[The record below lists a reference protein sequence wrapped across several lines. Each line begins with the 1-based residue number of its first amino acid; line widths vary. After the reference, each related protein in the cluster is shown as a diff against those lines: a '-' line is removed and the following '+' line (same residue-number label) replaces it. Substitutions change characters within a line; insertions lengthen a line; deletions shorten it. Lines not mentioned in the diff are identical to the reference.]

1 MYTLLD
7 SFRSGWKKKPF
18 FMVMIALY
26 LPLLITLKGI
36 VTDFCTLKYY
46 FSISNTPSSS
56 SLLLIYYCS
65 LTTSYIVI
73 ASLGNRR
80 IGRGSDKPALPPRP
94 QG

>member
-1 MYTLLD
+1 
-7 SFRSGWKKKPF
+7 
-18 FMVMIALY
+18 MVMIALY

-36 VTDFCTLKYY
+36 VTDFCTLKCY

-80 IGRGSDKPALPPRP
+80 IAGVQISPLYPPAHKGKY
-94 QG
+94 QTD